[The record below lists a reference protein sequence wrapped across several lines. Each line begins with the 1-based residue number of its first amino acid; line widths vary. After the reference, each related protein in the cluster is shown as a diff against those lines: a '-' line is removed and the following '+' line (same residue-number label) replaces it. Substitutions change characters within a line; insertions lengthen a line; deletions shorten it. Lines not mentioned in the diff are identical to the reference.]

1 MISTALYTFGLSLQ
15 YIFEYSTWISCVTN
29 FTIVIIYAAFFIFSY
44 NATKKLESIENSNE
58 IIGQAEQILK
68 TKFRTQSKT
77 STITSNSDS
86 CQTKLSFVKN
96 EMQQKSMR
104 TESKRSQQSYLS
116 NVDVRKVSM

>member
-1 MISTALYTFGLSLQ
+1 M
-15 YIFEYSTWISCVTN
+15 TN
-29 FTIVIIYAAFFIFSY
+29 FTMVIIYAAFFILSY
-44 NATKKLESIENSNE
+44 NATKKLESMENSNE
-58 IIGQAEQILK
+58 IIGQVEHILK

-86 CQTKLSFVKN
+86 SQTKLSSVKN

-116 NVDVRKVSM
+116 NVDVRKVSI

>member
-1 MISTALYTFGLSLQ
+1 M
-15 YIFEYSTWISCVTN
+15 
-29 FTIVIIYAAFFIFSY
+29 
-44 NATKKLESIENSNE
+44 ENSNE
-58 IIGQAEQILK
+58 IIGQVEHILK

-86 CQTKLSFVKN
+86 SQTKLSSVKN

-116 NVDVRKVSM
+116 NVDVRKVSI